1 MKKILKKTKAFIT
14 TVAIVMT
21 LLLPITTNAQSGSDG
36 FFSSSNMDDFDER
49 TSWEFSAA
57 NQQFGQKDDDPQPT
71 PLGSGLIIMTV
82 AGASYVL
89 LKNKK
94 EE

>member
-1 MKKILKKTKAFIT
+1 MKKILRKTKAFIT

-57 NQQFGQKDDDPQPT
+57 NQQFGEKT

>member
-1 MKKILKKTKAFIT
+1 MKKILRKTKAFIT

-49 TSWEFSAA
+49 TSWEFSAV
-57 NQQFGQKDDDPQPT
+57 NQQFGQKDDPV

-89 LKNKK
+89 LKKK
-94 EE
+94 ED

>member
-1 MKKILKKTKAFIT
+1 MKKILRKTKAFIT

-57 NQQFGQKDDDPQPT
+57 NQQFGQKDDPA